1 MKDIEKT
8 YKIGEKI
15 ILEDEKECDNCMKCQ
30 KSTIMGNCCL
40 CNRDINGFE
49 NAWFLGNNIYCRNC
63 FKIARKKKQKA
74 KKKCV
79 K

>member
-1 MKDIEKT
+1 MVYMCIND
-8 YKIGEKI
+8 Y
-15 ILEDEKECDNCMKCQ
+15 EKECDNCMKCQ
-30 KSTIMGNCCL
+30 KSTIMSNCCL